1 MDVGQGRNK
10 MKKDISL
17 NILQRTNKEARSLF
31 KDMMTLMDK
40 EPSIESESPH
50 LILKHIKTILANL

>member
-1 MDVGQGRNK
+1 

-17 NILQRTNKEARSLF
+17 NILQKTNKEARSLF
-31 KDMMTLMDK
+31 KDIVTLMDK

-50 LILKHIKTILANL
+50 LILKHIKTISANL